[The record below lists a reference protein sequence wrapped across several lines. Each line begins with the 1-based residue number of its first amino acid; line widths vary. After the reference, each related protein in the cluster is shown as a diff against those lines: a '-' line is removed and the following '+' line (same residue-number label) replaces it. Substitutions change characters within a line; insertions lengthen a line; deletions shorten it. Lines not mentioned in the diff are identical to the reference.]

1 MQYEAAR
8 VLRDANG
15 NEKAEAP
22 QRFSAYQQAVDYI
35 EDTPVSDDRV
45 RPWIR
50 DTELHPGAFPFLVIG
65 GRHFWMPI
73 DANHCSNGGPHVQ
86 LH

>member
-15 NEKAEAP
+15 KEQAEAP
-22 QRFSAYQQAVDYI
+22 QRFTTYQQAADYI
-35 EDTPVSDDRV
+35 KDTPVCDNRV

-50 DTELHPGAFPFLVIG
+50 DTAMLRDEFLVIG
-65 GRHFWMPI
+65 GTQRWMPT
-73 DANHCSNGGPHVQ
+73 DANECSNGGRHGQ
-86 LH
+86 LQ